1 MAFPFVTIGNG
12 TDADSQ
18 MLNMLVAAGFVMPA
32 GGLSTA
38 QLHSAALALIYGDSP
53 PAQRILT
60 SQAAQVGTV
69 GSVALSLNGTSGAAS
84 SVNTLTRLV
93 TGIADNTATT
103 VLTITVPNA
112 AHGALIRVD
121 IVGFAGASGAI
132 GAFEDVTG
140 VSYNVAVARTPG
152 VAMGATASTAYG
164 SAAAVVTGA
173 GTMTCVAALTLN
185 GEGVTVANTAS
196 FKATIDQSSTSTLHR
211 CLVMATI
218 INSQATGITLS

>member
-1 MAFPFVTIGNG
+1 MAYPYVTISNG

-18 MLNMLVAAGFVMPA
+18 MLNMLIAAGFVMPA
-32 GGLSTA
+32 GGLSVA
-38 QLHSAALALIYGDSP
+38 QLHSAALALIYGDTP

-60 SQAAQVGTV
+60 SAGAQVGTL
-69 GSVALSLNGTSGAAS
+69 GSVALSLNGAAGAVS

-93 TGIADNTATT
+93 TAIADNTATT

-121 IVGFAGASGAI
+121 MVGFAGAGGAI

-140 VSYNVAVARTPG
+140 VSYNIAVARTAG
-152 VAMGATASTAYG
+152 VAMGATVSTAYG
-164 SAAAVVTGA
+164 SAAAVVAGA
-173 GTMTCVAALTLN
+173 GTMTCVGAITLN
-185 GEGVTVANTAS
+185 GEGVGVANTAS
-196 FKATIDQSSTSTLHR
+196 FKATIDQSSTSANHR

-218 INSQATGITLS
+218 INSQAAGITLS